1 MDLIPL
7 KLKSI
12 SKIVGNDDLALLE
25 LVTNDELK
33 QLSVVCESTM
43 IRQFAM
49 RLSNVPERHRLLPE
63 VLWAAFGEGKHE
75 DMRIIFANYHDG
87 EYMVFLFDDTEGLQ
101 WPLRASDAVLLSL
114 VAKIPVFVRQ
124 KVIDRCGSPVDSTGK
139 GVVLPIQLLP
149 SNMLHK
155 ELDKAVADENYEK
168 ASLIRDELKKR
179 EQQSS

>member
-114 VAKIPVFVRQ
+114 VLRE
-124 KVIDRCGSPVDSTGK
+124 KVLYFLYSYS
-139 GVVLPIQLLP
+139 LPTCCTKNSIRLL
-149 SNMLHK
+149 
-155 ELDKAVADENYEK
+155 
-168 ASLIRDELKKR
+168 RKKTMKR
-179 EQQSS
+179 HR